1 MLTSKNPAKSRPL
14 SANVKR
20 LMRLARAS
28 PENEKVQKSGRQFS
42 VKDLACCSKQGSL
55 FMEAASMGFSM
66 EDFAPLYMTSQVA
79 GIFDVYFSTS
89 NGVDNNDLFS
99 LMQVPMLLKS
109 PETVVEALY
118 WIDDIIE
125 RAQEGENKSLLVS
138 RAYDAEKLRL
148 PPALEALPE
157 EPNRNEDDLAYA
169 YWLGYIYRCECLM
182 HEESSRMVYGAF
194 TEGIM
199 REAYKRLLES
209 PMGER
214 DLVDSATDICG
225 ELDRLL
231 VEKLWPE
238 KQKRQQEKQEK
249 ECLRKGSGVKNK
261 TLCGKR
267 KEVHMQQGSKKTGS
281 GREAGGQGG

>member
-1 MLTSKNPAKSRPL
+1 LRTMITASEGSEMEAMYTSRNPAKSRPL

-28 PENEKVQKSGRQFS
+28 PQNRNVVKVGRQFS
-42 VKDLACCSKQGSL
+42 IRDLAYCNKQGSL

-66 EDFAPLYMTSQVA
+66 QDFAPLYMTSQIA

-89 NGVDNNDLFS
+89 NGVGSNELFDLI
-99 LMQVPMLLKS
+99 QIPMLLKS

-125 RAQEGENKSLLVS
+125 RAEEGENKSLLIS
-138 RAYDAEKLRL
+138 QAYDAETLKL
-148 PPALEALPE
+148 PPALAELPD
-157 EPNRNEDDLAYA
+157 EPNRNVDELAYA

-194 TEGIM
+194 TEEIM
-199 REAYKRLLES
+199 REAYKKLLAS
-209 PMGER
+209 PMAEC
-214 DLVDSATDICG
+214 DLVDSAVAICE
-225 ELDRLL
+225 ELDRFL

-238 KQKRQQEKQEK
+238 KKRRDRQRQEK
-249 ECLRKGSGVKNK
+249 EVERAPRLPHGAKQS
-261 TLCGKR
+261 
-267 KEVHMQQGSKKTGS
+267 E
-281 GREAGGQGG
+281 

>member
-1 MLTSKNPAKSRPL
+1 MRTMITASEGSEMEAMYTSRNPAKSRPL

-28 PENEKVQKSGRQFS
+28 PQNRNVVKVGRQFS
-42 VKDLACCSKQGSL
+42 IRDLAYCNKQGSL

-66 EDFAPLYMTSQVA
+66 QDFAPLYMTSQIA

-89 NGVDNNDLFS
+89 NGVGSNELFDLI
-99 LMQVPMLLKS
+99 QIPMLLKS

-125 RAQEGENKSLLVS
+125 RAEEGENKSLLIS
-138 RAYDAEKLRL
+138 QAYDAETLKL
-148 PPALEALPE
+148 PPALAELPE
-157 EPNRNEDDLAYA
+157 EPNRNVDELAYA

-194 TEGIM
+194 TEEIM
-199 REAYKRLLES
+199 REAYKKLLAS
-209 PMGER
+209 PMAEC
-214 DLVDSATDICG
+214 DLVDSAVAICE
-225 ELDRLL
+225 ELDRFL

-238 KQKRQQEKQEK
+238 KKRRDRQRQEK
-249 ECLRKGSGVKNK
+249 EVERVPRLSHGAKQS
-261 TLCGKR
+261 
-267 KEVHMQQGSKKTGS
+267 E
-281 GREAGGQGG
+281 

>member
-1 MLTSKNPAKSRPL
+1 MYTSKNPAKSRPL

-28 PENEKVQKSGRQFS
+28 PQNGNVVKVGRQFS
-42 VKDLACCSKQGSL
+42 IRDLAYCNKQGSL
-55 FMEAASMGFSM
+55 FMEAASMGFAM
-66 EDFAPLYMTSQVA
+66 RDFAPLYMTSQIA

-89 NGVDNNDLFS
+89 NGVGSNELFDLIRI
-99 LMQVPMLLKS
+99 PMLLKS

-125 RAQEGENKSLLVS
+125 RAEDGENKSLLIS
-138 RAYDAEKLRL
+138 RAYEAETLKL
-148 PPALEALPE
+148 PPALAGLPE
-157 EPNRNEDDLAYA
+157 EPNRNVDELAYA

-194 TEGIM
+194 SEEIM
-199 REAYKRLLES
+199 WEAYRRLLDS
-209 PMGER
+209 PMGQR
-214 DLVDSATDICG
+214 DLVDSAVEICQ

-238 KQKRQQEKQEK
+238 KKKRQRQRQEK
-249 ECLRKGSGVKNK
+249 EVERPQ
-261 TLCGKR
+261 KR
-267 KEVHMQQGSKKTGS
+267 ATPACAQG
-281 GREAGGQGG
+281 

>member
-1 MLTSKNPAKSRPL
+1 MRTMITASEGSEMEAMYTSRNPAKSRPL

-28 PENEKVQKSGRQFS
+28 PQNRNVVKVGRQFS
-42 VKDLACCSKQGSL
+42 IRDLAYCNKQGSL

-66 EDFAPLYMTSQVA
+66 QDFAPLYMTSQIA

-89 NGVDNNDLFS
+89 NGVGSNELFDLI
-99 LMQVPMLLKS
+99 QIPMLLKS

-125 RAQEGENKSLLVS
+125 RAEEGENKSLLIS
-138 RAYDAEKLRL
+138 QAYDAETLKL
-148 PPALEALPE
+148 PPALAELPD
-157 EPNRNEDDLAYA
+157 EPNRNVDELAYA

-194 TEGIM
+194 TEEIM
-199 REAYKRLLES
+199 REAYKKLLAS
-209 PMGER
+209 PMAEC
-214 DLVDSATDICG
+214 DLVDSAVAICE
-225 ELDRLL
+225 ELDRFL

-238 KQKRQQEKQEK
+238 KKRHDRQRQEK
-249 ECLRKGSGVKNK
+249 EVERAPRLPHGAKQS
-261 TLCGKR
+261 
-267 KEVHMQQGSKKTGS
+267 E
-281 GREAGGQGG
+281 

>member
-1 MLTSKNPAKSRPL
+1 MQTSKNPAKSRPL

-138 RAYDAEKLRL
+138 RAYDAEKLR
-148 PPALEALPE
+148 
-157 EPNRNEDDLAYA
+157 YA

-194 TEGIM
+194 TEAIM
-199 REAYKRLLES
+199 REAYKKLLES

-214 DLVDSATDICG
+214 DLVDSAIDICG

-249 ECLRKGSGVKNK
+249 ECSRKGSGVKNK

-267 KEVHMQQGSKKTGS
+267 KEVHMQQGIKKTGS